1 MNNDRF
7 DRGAGVLDT
16 LMGFR
21 PTAEQT
27 TDDFAR
33 VTIEHLFGDVWS
45 RPGLALRDRSLIT
58 VAALTVLGREQE
70 LKMHLRGAL
79 RVGISRDEI
88 RELLLHLA
96 HYGGWPVAVGGLRVA
111 AEIFADADEVTDAG

>member
-1 MNNDRF
+1 MANDRF
-7 DRGAGVLDT
+7 SRGAEVLES

-21 PTAEQT
+21 PTPEQT

-33 VTIEHLFGDVWS
+33 VTVEHLFGDVWS
-45 RPGLALRDRSLIT
+45 RPGLVLRERSLIT

-111 AEIFADADEVTDAG
+111 AEVFTEADEASGTG

>member
-1 MNNDRF
+1 MADDRF
-7 DRGAGVLDT
+7 TRGARVLET
-16 LMGFR
+16 LMGFH
-21 PTAEQT
+21 PTSEQT

-33 VTIEHLFGDVWS
+33 ATVEHLFGDVWS
-45 RPGLALRDRSLIT
+45 RPGLPLRDRSLIT

-88 RELLLHLA
+88 REVLLHLA
-96 HYGGWPVAVGGLRVA
+96 HYGGWPVGVGGLRIATEVF
-111 AEIFADADEVTDAG
+111 AEADAAS